1 MESASAAE
9 PPRQA
14 GVASEG
20 DKGLKSGA
28 LGFLSNVVIGVASTA
43 PGYSLAAVLGF
54 VAIEVGFQSPAILWL
69 AFIPM
74 LFISAAY
81 YYMNRADPDCGTS
94 FTWLTSTV
102 GPRTGWM
109 TGWAIIMADLFV
121 MANLSQIAGLYTFL
135 LFDWQSAADSVA
147 AVTAVGVLWIVVMTW
162 ICVVGIEL
170 SARTQFFLLGAEVLT
185 LALFSVVA
193 LIKVYATDVTG
204 SVLPSLSWFNPLDI
218 SSGSALAAGL
228 TLAIFIYWGWD
239 TTVTVNEESENSS
252 ETPGRAAVTATVILV
267 LIYVVVAVAAQS
279 YAGIGEL
286 KQNPDDVLSA
296 LGTDVFGSPLDK
308 ILIIAVLTSASA
320 STQTTILPSS
330 RTSLSMAFAKA
341 IPKHFGHVHER
352 FQTPDYSTIWFGVG
366 SIVWYV
372 GLTLISENILFDSI
386 AALGLMIAFY
396 YALTGFAAPIY
407 YRHELFRGS
416 GAVRTVGVGVF
427 GGVALLGLGFFV
439 ADIWSTQGNA
449 WTALFDKS
457 SFANLVATVC
467 AWVGTAGV
475 IIGTITAFARQR
487 SLKNLILVGVASTI
501 GGLVLAWAFFKSA
514 IDLSDPANSESGDS
528 WFGLGPPFIIGI
540 GSLLVGVVLMLIW
553 ERTNPEF
560 FKRKWKT
567 AAPGSLDAEPEPVA
581 GGAPLPG
588 EPVPGKHDHGEV
600 S

>member
-9 PPRQA
+9 PAPTA
-14 GVASEG
+14 AVASEG

-94 FTWLTSTV
+94 FTWLTNTV

-135 LFDWQSAADSVA
+135 LFDLNSLADSTV
-147 AVTAVGVLWIVVMTW
+147 AVTIVGVLWIVVMTW

-170 SARTQFFLLGAEVLT
+170 SARTQFFLLAAEVFT

-193 LIKVYATDVTG
+193 LVKVYFGDLAG
-204 SVLPSLSWFNPLDI
+204 SVHPSAAWFNPLDI

-228 TLAIFIYWGWD
+228 ILAIFIYWGWD

-252 ETPGRAAVTATVILV
+252 ETPGKAAVTATVILV
-267 LIYVVVAVAAQS
+267 LIYVVVAVAAMA
-279 YAGIGEL
+279 YGGLAPL
-286 KQNPDDVLSA
+286 KENPDDVLSA
-296 LGTDVFGSPLDK
+296 LGKDVFGSPLDK

-407 YRHELFRGS
+407 YRHELFNGA

-427 GGVALLGLGFFV
+427 GGMAVLGLGFFV
-439 ADIWSTQGNA
+439 ADVWSTQGNA

-467 AWVGTAGV
+467 AWVGTAGIV
-475 IIGTITAFARQR
+475 IGTFTAVARNK
-487 SLKNLILVGVASTI
+487 SMKNLVLVGVASTI
-501 GGLVLAWAFFKSA
+501 GGLVLSWAFFKSA

-528 WFGLGPPFIIGI
+528 WFGLGPPFVIGI
-540 GSLLVGVVLMLIW
+540 GSLLVGLVLMFIW
-553 ERTNPEF
+553 ERAHPEF

-567 AAPGSLDAEPEPVA
+567 AVPGSLDPAAPTPAGQASFAAEDTA
-581 GGAPLPG
+581 SGGPA
-588 EPVPGKHDHGEV
+588 
-600 S
+600 

>member
-1 MESASAAE
+1 M
-9 PPRQA
+9 
-14 GVASEG
+14 
-20 DKGLKSGA
+20 
-28 LGFLSNVVIGVASTA
+28 
-43 PGYSLAAVLGF
+43 
-54 VAIEVGFQSPAILWL
+54 
-69 AFIPM
+69 
-74 LFISAAY
+74 
-81 YYMNRADPDCGTS
+81 
-94 FTWLTSTV
+94 
-102 GPRTGWM
+102 
-109 TGWAIIMADLFV
+109 
-121 MANLSQIAGLYTFL
+121 
-135 LFDWQSAADSVA
+135 
-147 AVTAVGVLWIVVMTW
+147 
-162 ICVVGIEL
+162 
-170 SARTQFFLLGAEVLT
+170 
-185 LALFSVVA
+185 
-193 LIKVYATDVTG
+193 
-204 SVLPSLSWFNPLDI
+204 
-218 SSGSALAAGL
+218 
-228 TLAIFIYWGWD
+228 
-239 TTVTVNEESENSS
+239 
-252 ETPGRAAVTATVILV
+252 
-267 LIYVVVAVAAQS
+267 VVAVAAQA
-279 YAGIGEL
+279 YAGVGEL
-286 KQNPDDVLSA
+286 KQNADDVLSA

-528 WFGLGPPFIIGI
+528 WFGLGPPFVIGI
-540 GSLLVGVVLMLIW
+540 GSLLVGVLLMLIW

-588 EPVPGKHDHGEV
+588 EPVPGEHDQGEV

>member
-1 MESASAAE
+1 MESASAPE
-9 PPRQA
+9 SVRQA

-20 DKGLKSGA
+20 DKGLKTGA

-94 FTWLTSTV
+94 FTWLTSTI
-102 GPRTGWM
+102 GPRTGWI

-121 MANLSQIAGLYTFL
+121 MANLAQIAGLYTFL
-135 LFDWQSAADSVA
+135 LFDWQSAADSVF
-147 AVTAVGVLWIVVMTW
+147 AVTVVGVLWILVMTW

-170 SARTQFFLLGAEVLT
+170 SARTQFFLLAAEVAA
-185 LALFSVVA
+185 LAAFSVVA
-193 LIKVYATDVTG
+193 LVKVYTTDVAG

-218 SSGSALAAGL
+218 PSGHALAAGL
-228 TLAIFIYWGWD
+228 ILAIFIYWGWD

-252 ETPGRAAVTATVILV
+252 ETPGRAAVVATIVLV
-267 LIYVVVAVAAQS
+267 LIYVVVSVAAQA
-279 YAGIGEL
+279 YAGVHEL
-286 KQNPDDVLSA
+286 THNADDVLSA
-296 LGTDVFGSPLDK
+296 LGNDVFGSPLDK

-341 IPKHFGHVHER
+341 IPDHFGHVHKR
-352 FQTPDYSTIWFGVG
+352 FQTPDYSTWWFGIG

-407 YRHELFRGS
+407 YRKELFRS
-416 GAVRTVGVGVF
+416 PGATRFVGLAVL
-427 GGVALLGLGFFV
+427 GGLVLFGLGFFV
-439 ADIWSTQGNA
+439 GDVFTKQTNA
-449 WTALFDKS
+449 FTAFSNDAG
-457 SFANLVATVC
+457 FATLVATVC
-467 AWVGTAGV
+467 AWVGIVGML
-475 IIGTITAFARQR
+475 IGTIAAFARAR
-487 SLKNLILVGVASTI
+487 STRNLILVGAAGMI
-501 GGLVLAWAFFKSA
+501 GGMVLAWAFFKSA

-528 WFGLGPPFIIGI
+528 WFGLGPPFVIGI
-540 GSLLVGVVLMLIW
+540 GSLLVVVLLMLIR
-553 ERTNPEF
+553 ERTHPEF
-560 FKRKWKT
+560 FKRKPST
-567 AAPGSLDAEPEPVA
+567 AVPGSLDPQPAPVA

-588 EPVPGKHDHGEV
+588 EPVPSENDEGKV